1 MNTDSIYDV
10 LIIGAGPAGI
20 ISAGVLNKKG
30 YKVAVIEKTKFPR
43 FVIGESLLPRCME
56 HIQEAGLMQEVEKAG
71 FQKKFGAIFYK
82 GNDTCDFQFSDQ
94 YTKGWT
100 WTWQVP
106 RADFDKILADAV
118 QAKGVEIL
126 YETSVNEVEITDKE
140 VITTISNSGGE
151 NQIHSKYIIDG
162 SGYGRVLPKL
172 FGLDKASSF
181 PARTALFA
189 HIHEPERPDGPES
202 NRITA
207 TSVNNDLWIWNIP
220 FSNKITSVGFVGDL
234 SYFENQ
240 SSKTPEE
247 RFRFLLEKDPRTK
260 NRFQDKKLVFEPR
273 TITGYSVGVT
283 KLYGKRYVLTGN
295 STEFLDPIFSSGVT
309 FAMESGS
316 LAAQL
321 IDKELNGQYVDWEK
335 EYTLYIRQGV
345 DVFRS
350 YVTGWYN
357 GTLQNIFFA
366 ENIKPE
372 FKNQICS
379 VLAGYVWDKTNPFVK
394 KHKTILETLNTIITQ
409 NL

>member
-1 MNTDSIYDV
+1 MNSNSTCDV

-20 ISAGVLNKKG
+20 ISAGILNKKG
-30 YKVAVIEKTKFPR
+30 YRVLVIEKTKFPR

-56 HIQEAGLMQEVEKAG
+56 HIQEAGLMEAVEQAG

-82 GNDTCDFQFSDQ
+82 NNNTCDFNFSDQ
-94 YTKGWT
+94 YTEGWK

-106 RADFDKILADAV
+106 RADFDKTLADTV
-118 QAKGVEIL
+118 QANGAEII
-126 YETSVNEVEITDKE
+126 YETSVDKVEITDDE
-140 VITTISNSGGE
+140 VITSISDAKGNKTIRS
-151 NQIHSKYIIDG
+151 QYIIDG
-162 SGYGRVLPKL
+162 SGYGRVLPRL
-172 FGLDKASSF
+172 FGLDKPSSF

-189 HIHEPERPDGPES
+189 HIHEPERPLGPES

-220 FSNKITSVGFVGDL
+220 FSNGITSVGFVGDL
-234 SYFENQ
+234 SYFESHN
-240 SSKTPEE
+240 SETSEE
-247 RFRFLLEKDPRTK
+247 KFRSLLEKDPRTK
-260 NRFQDKKLVFEPR
+260 ARFQDKKLVFEPR
-273 TITGYSVGVT
+273 TITGYSIGVT
-283 KLYGKRYVLTGN
+283 QLYGKRYVLTGN

-316 LAAQL
+316 LAAKL
-321 IDKELNGQYVDWEK
+321 IDKEIKGEKVDWEK
-335 EYTLYIRQGV
+335 EYTSYIKQGV
-345 DVFRS
+345 EVFRS
-350 YVTGWYN
+350 YVSGWYD

-379 VLAGYVWDKTNPFVK
+379 VLAGYVWDTTNPFVK
-394 KHKTILETLNTIITQ
+394 KHNSILKTLNTIITQ

>member
-1 MNTDSIYDV
+1 MNSVSKYDI
-10 LIIGAGPAGI
+10 LIIGAGPAGV
-20 ISAGVLNKKG
+20 ISAGILNKKG
-30 YKVAVIEKTKFPR
+30 YKVAIIEKTKFPR

-56 HIQEAGLMQEVEKAG
+56 HIQEAGLLESIEKAG

-82 GNDTCDFQFSDQ
+82 GNSTCDFNFSDQ

-106 RADFDKILADAV
+106 RADFDKTLADAV
-118 QAKGVEIL
+118 QANGVEIL
-126 YETSVNEVEITDKE
+126 YETSVDNVNITDQE
-140 VITTISNSGGE
+140 VITTISDSEGE
-151 NQIHSKYIIDG
+151 KQIHSKYIIDG

-189 HIHEPERPDGPES
+189 HIHEPERPEGPES

-220 FSNKITSVGFVGDL
+220 FSNKVTSVGFVGDL

-240 SSKTPEE
+240 DSKTPEE
-247 RFRFLLEKDPRTK
+247 RFRKLIEKDTRTLK
-260 NRFQDKKLVFEPR
+260 RFEGKKLVFEPR
-273 TITGYSVGVT
+273 IITGYSIGVS
-283 KLYGKRYVLTGN
+283 KLYGPRYVLTGN

-316 LAAQL
+316 LAAKL
-321 IDKELNGQYVDWEK
+321 IDKELNGQTVNWEK
-335 EYTLYIRQGV
+335 EYTEYIRQGV

-357 GTLQNIFFA
+357 GSLQNIFFA

-379 VLAGYVWDKTNPFVK
+379 VLAGYVWDKSNPFVK
-394 KHKTILETLNTIITQ
+394 KHNTILNTLNTILVE